1 MGGTCGPSCTPRINS
16 LSANHAY
23 LKTLDTTVLNAAG
36 DVVLVVRLLSI
47 RRVRFAETTVS
58 RDVICVSSFTNCA
71 AAANNNMMVMMTMLN
86 FERFHLFVFRLLF
99 VTATHGKR
107 NNGKNITQYDA
118 IGRMVLYNGALISNL
133 VNTVH

>member
-1 MGGTCGPSCTPRINS
+1 
-16 LSANHAY
+16 
-23 LKTLDTTVLNAAG
+23 
-36 DVVLVVRLLSI
+36 
-47 RRVRFAETTVS
+47 
-58 RDVICVSSFTNCA
+58 
-71 AAANNNMMVMMTMLN
+71 MMTMLN